1 MCQLTNADIL
11 RNRVD
16 TINQYKILQ
25 YLKNNLN
32 IYEFQLFLYDEDTI
46 KVVDKEN
53 EFAYFRLQKDTDD
66 ILFLEELED
75 KKQDFEMLKFQS
87 FLFTFLLKK

>member
-11 RNRVD
+11 WNRVE
-16 TINQYKILQ
+16 TINQYKVLQ
-25 YLKNNLN
+25 YLKKNLN

-53 EFAYFRLQKDTDD
+53 DFAYFRLQKDTDN
-66 ILFLEELED
+66 ILFLEDLED
-75 KKQDFEMLKFQS
+75 KKQDFEM
-87 FLFTFLLKK
+87 

>member
-1 MCQLTNADIL
+1 MKMCQLTNADVL

-53 EFAYFRLQKDTDD
+53 EIAYFRLQKDTDN
-66 ILFLEELED
+66 ILFLED
-75 KKQDFEMLKFQS
+75 KKQDFEM
-87 FLFTFLLKK
+87 

>member
-1 MCQLTNADIL
+1 MCQLTNTDIL
-11 RNRVD
+11 RNRVE
-16 TINQYKILQ
+16 TINQYKTLQ

-32 IYEFQLFLYDEDTI
+32 IYEFQLFLYDKDTI

-66 ILFLEELED
+66 ILFLENLED
-75 KKQDFEMLKFQS
+75 KKQDFEM
-87 FLFTFLLKK
+87 

>member
-11 RNRVD
+11 RNRVE

-75 KKQDFEMLKFQS
+75 K
-87 FLFTFLLKK
+87 

>member
-1 MCQLTNADIL
+1 MCQLTNTDL
-11 RNRVD
+11 LKNRVE
-16 TINQYKILQ
+16 TINQYKVLQ

-75 KKQDFEMLKFQS
+75 KKQDFEM
-87 FLFTFLLKK
+87 

>member
-1 MCQLTNADIL
+1 MCQLTNPEIL
-11 RNRVD
+11 RNHVE

-75 KKQDFEMLKFQS
+75 KKQDFEM
-87 FLFTFLLKK
+87 

>member
-11 RNRVD
+11 RNRVE
-16 TINQYKILQ
+16 TINQYKVLQ

-32 IYEFQLFLYDEDTI
+32 IYQFQLFLYDEDTI

-53 EFAYFRLQKDTDD
+53 EFAYFRLQRDTDD
-66 ILFLEELED
+66 ILFLEELEN
-75 KKQDFEMLKFQS
+75 KEQDFEM
-87 FLFTFLLKK
+87 

>member
-11 RNRVD
+11 RNRVE

-46 KVVDKEN
+46 KVVDKKN
-53 EFAYFRLQKDTDD
+53 EFAYFRLQKDTDN
-66 ILFLEELED
+66 ILFLEDLED
-75 KKQDFEMLKFQS
+75 KKQDFEM
-87 FLFTFLLKK
+87 

>member
-11 RNRVD
+11 RNRVE

-53 EFAYFRLQKDTDD
+53 EIAYFRLQKDTDD
-66 ILFLEELED
+66 ILFLEDLKD
-75 KKQDFEMLKFQS
+75 KKQDFEM
-87 FLFTFLLKK
+87 

>member
-11 RNRVD
+11 RNRVE
-16 TINQYKILQ
+16 TINQYKVLQ

-53 EFAYFRLQKDTDD
+53 EFAYFRLQKDTDN
-66 ILFLEELED
+66 ILFLEDLVD
-75 KKQDFEMLKFQS
+75 KKQDFEM
-87 FLFTFLLKK
+87 

>member
-11 RNRVD
+11 RNQVD

-46 KVVDKEN
+46 KAVDKEN
-53 EFAYFRLQKDTDD
+53 EFAYFRLQKDTDN
-66 ILFLEELED
+66 ILFLENLED
-75 KKQDFEMLKFQS
+75 KKQDFEM
-87 FLFTFLLKK
+87 

>member
-1 MCQLTNADIL
+1 MCQLTNTDIL
-11 RNRVD
+11 RNRVA
-16 TINQYKILQ
+16 TINQYKVLQ

-53 EFAYFRLQKDTDD
+53 EIAYFRLQKDTDN
-66 ILFLEELED
+66 ILFLED
-75 KKQDFEMLKFQS
+75 KKQDFEM
-87 FLFTFLLKK
+87 

>member
-1 MCQLTNADIL
+1 MCQLTNTDIL
-11 RNRVD
+11 RNRVE

-53 EFAYFRLQKDTDD
+53 EFAYFKLQKDTDN
-66 ILFLEELED
+66 ILFLEDLVD
-75 KKQDFEMLKFQS
+75 KKQDFEM
-87 FLFTFLLKK
+87 

>member
-11 RNRVD
+11 RNRVE
-16 TINQYKILQ
+16 TINQYKVLQ

-32 IYEFQLFLYDEDTI
+32 IYQFQLFLYDEDTI

-53 EFAYFRLQKDTDD
+53 EFAYFRLQKDTDN
-66 ILFLEELED
+66 ILFLEDLED
-75 KKQDFEMLKFQS
+75 KKQDFEM
-87 FLFTFLLKK
+87 

>member
-1 MCQLTNADIL
+1 MKMCQLTNADIL
-11 RNRVD
+11 RNRVE
-16 TINQYKILQ
+16 TINQYKVLQ

-53 EFAYFRLQKDTDD
+53 EFAYFRLQKDTDN
-66 ILFLEELED
+66 ILFLEDLVD
-75 KKQDFEMLKFQS
+75 KKQDFEM
-87 FLFTFLLKK
+87 

>member
-11 RNRVD
+11 RNRVE
-16 TINQYKILQ
+16 TINQYKVLQ

-32 IYEFQLFLYDEDTI
+32 IYQFQLFLYDEDTI

-66 ILFLEELED
+66 ILFLEELEN
-75 KKQDFEMLKFQS
+75 KEQDFEM
-87 FLFTFLLKK
+87 

>member
-1 MCQLTNADIL
+1 MKMCQLTNADIL
-11 RNRVD
+11 RNQVD

-66 ILFLEELED
+66 ILFLED
-75 KKQDFEMLKFQS
+75 KKQDFEM
-87 FLFTFLLKK
+87 

>member
-1 MCQLTNADIL
+1 MCQLTNVDIL
-11 RNRVD
+11 KNRVE
-16 TINQYKILQ
+16 TINQYKVLQ

-32 IYEFQLFLYDEDTI
+32 ICEFQLFLYDEDTI

-75 KKQDFEMLKFQS
+75 NKQEFEM
-87 FLFTFLLKK
+87 

>member
-1 MCQLTNADIL
+1 MCQLTNTDIL
-11 RNRVD
+11 RNRVE

-32 IYEFQLFLYDEDTI
+32 IYQFQLFLYDEDTI

-75 KKQDFEMLKFQS
+75 KKQDFEM
-87 FLFTFLLKK
+87 

>member
-1 MCQLTNADIL
+1 MCQLTNTDIL
-11 RNRVD
+11 RNRVE
-16 TINQYKILQ
+16 TINQYKVLQ

-53 EFAYFRLQKDTDD
+53 EFAYFKLQKDTDD
-66 ILFLEELED
+66 ILFLEDLEE
-75 KKQDFEMLKFQS
+75 KKQDFEM
-87 FLFTFLLKK
+87 

>member
-11 RNRVD
+11 KNRVE
-16 TINQYKILQ
+16 TINQYKVLQ

-53 EFAYFRLQKDTDD
+53 KFAYFRLQKDTDD

-75 KKQDFEMLKFQS
+75 KKQDFEM
-87 FLFTFLLKK
+87 

>member
-1 MCQLTNADIL
+1 MKMCQLTNADIL
-11 RNRVD
+11 RNRVE

-46 KVVDKEN
+46 KVVDKKN
-53 EFAYFRLQKDTDD
+53 EFAYFRLQKDTDN
-66 ILFLEELED
+66 ILFLEDLED
-75 KKQDFEMLKFQS
+75 KKQDFEM
-87 FLFTFLLKK
+87 

>member
-11 RNRVD
+11 KNRVE
-16 TINQYKILQ
+16 TINQYKVLQ

-32 IYEFQLFLYDEDTI
+32 IYEFQLFLYDEHTI

-66 ILFLEELED
+66 ILFLENLED
-75 KKQDFEMLKFQS
+75 KK
-87 FLFTFLLKK
+87 

>member
-1 MCQLTNADIL
+1 MCQLTNPDIL
-11 RNRVD
+11 RNHVE

-66 ILFLEELED
+66 ILFLEDLKD
-75 KKQDFEMLKFQS
+75 KKQDFEM
-87 FLFTFLLKK
+87 

>member
-11 RNRVD
+11 RNRVE

-66 ILFLEELED
+66 ILFLEDLED
-75 KKQDFEMLKFQS
+75 KKQDFEM
-87 FLFTFLLKK
+87 

>member
-1 MCQLTNADIL
+1 MKMCQLTNADIL
-11 RNRVD
+11 RNRVE
-16 TINQYKILQ
+16 TINQYKVLQ

-32 IYEFQLFLYDEDTI
+32 IYQFQLFLYDEDTI

-66 ILFLEELED
+66 ILFLEDLKD
-75 KKQDFEMLKFQS
+75 KK
-87 FLFTFLLKK
+87 

>member
-1 MCQLTNADIL
+1 M
-11 RNRVD
+11 
-16 TINQYKILQ
+16 
-25 YLKNNLN
+25 KNNLN

-66 ILFLEELED
+66 ILFLKELED
-75 KKQDFEMLKFQS
+75 KKQDFEM
-87 FLFTFLLKK
+87 

>member
-1 MCQLTNADIL
+1 MCQLTNADVL

-46 KVVDKEN
+46 KVLDKEN

-75 KKQDFEMLKFQS
+75 KKQDFEM
-87 FLFTFLLKK
+87 

>member
-11 RNRVD
+11 RNHVE

-66 ILFLEELED
+66 ILFLEDLED
-75 KKQDFEMLKFQS
+75 KK
-87 FLFTFLLKK
+87 

>member
-1 MCQLTNADIL
+1 MCQLTNVDIL
-11 RNRVD
+11 KNRVE

-66 ILFLEELED
+66 ILFLEDLED
-75 KKQDFEMLKFQS
+75 KKQDFEM
-87 FLFTFLLKK
+87 

>member
-1 MCQLTNADIL
+1 MLMFL
-11 RNRVD
+11 RNRVE
-16 TINQYKILQ
+16 TINQYKVLQ

-75 KKQDFEMLKFQS
+75 KKQDFEM
-87 FLFTFLLKK
+87 

>member
-1 MCQLTNADIL
+1 MKMCQLTNVDIL
-11 RNRVD
+11 KNRVD

-53 EFAYFRLQKDTDD
+53 EFAYFRLQKDTDN
-66 ILFLEELED
+66 ILFLEDLED
-75 KKQDFEMLKFQS
+75 KKQDFEM
-87 FLFTFLLKK
+87 

>member
-11 RNRVD
+11 RNHVE
-16 TINQYKILQ
+16 TINQYKVLQ

-32 IYEFQLFLYDEDTI
+32 IYQFQLFLYDEDTI

-66 ILFLEELED
+66 ILFLEDLKD
-75 KKQDFEMLKFQS
+75 KK
-87 FLFTFLLKK
+87 

>member
-11 RNRVD
+11 RNRVE

-75 KKQDFEMLKFQS
+75 KKQDFEM
-87 FLFTFLLKK
+87 

>member
-1 MCQLTNADIL
+1 MCQLTNTDIL
-11 RNRVD
+11 RNRVE
-16 TINQYKILQ
+16 TINQYKVLQ

-66 ILFLEELED
+66 ILFLKELED
-75 KKQDFEMLKFQS
+75 KKQDFEM
-87 FLFTFLLKK
+87 

>member
-11 RNRVD
+11 RNRVE
-16 TINQYKILQ
+16 TINQYKVLQ

-32 IYEFQLFLYDEDTI
+32 IYQFQLFLYDEDTI

-66 ILFLEELED
+66 ILFLEDLKD
-75 KKQDFEMLKFQS
+75 KK
-87 FLFTFLLKK
+87 

>member
-1 MCQLTNADIL
+1 MKMCQLTNADIL
-11 RNRVD
+11 RNRVE
-16 TINQYKILQ
+16 TINQYKVLQ

-32 IYEFQLFLYDEDTI
+32 IYQFQLFLYDEDTI

-66 ILFLEELED
+66 ILFLKELED
-75 KKQDFEMLKFQS
+75 KKQDFEM
-87 FLFTFLLKK
+87 